1 MNEQTGVFSY
11 NEILLSHRQEKTNN
25 LYKTTDESQDKYAD
39 QKKWDQKRVYTVYS
53 IYSKLENENSSI
65 FSTNSLQYYL

>member
-1 MNEQTGVFSY
+1 MNKQTGVFSY
-11 NEILLSHRQEKTNN
+11 NGILLSHRQEKTND
-25 LYKTTDESQDKYAD
+25 LYKTMDESQDKYAD
-39 QKKWDQKRVYTVYS
+39 QNKWGQKRAYTVYS

>member
-25 LYKTTDESQDKYAD
+25 LYKTMDESQDKYAD
-39 QKKWDQKRVYTVYS
+39 QKKWDQKRVYTVYY

-65 FSTNSLQYYL
+65 FSTNSLQYDL

>member
-1 MNEQTGVFSY
+1 M
-11 NEILLSHRQEKTNN
+11 
-25 LYKTTDESQDKYAD
+25 DESQDKYAD